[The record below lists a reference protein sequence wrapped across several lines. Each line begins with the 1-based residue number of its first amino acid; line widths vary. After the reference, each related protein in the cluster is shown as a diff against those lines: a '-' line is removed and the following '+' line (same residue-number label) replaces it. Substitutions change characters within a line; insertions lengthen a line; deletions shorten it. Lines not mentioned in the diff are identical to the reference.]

1 MKQLSFKI
9 KEDVTQINVYK
20 IPAETCFLSLLF
32 SRFFLENIE
41 IDMISRPLTH
51 TFNTQLSFTVDDL
64 KLKNAVKILT
74 ELKQEYK
81 DLKFSV
87 CASNSK
93 VTLSSE
99 NLNKLSFLSSLF
111 DKFCALNIEI
121 LLICASEKEISL
133 LVSNSSILTAE
144 YAIEEIVNEQ
154 KSFL

>member
-1 MKQLSFKI
+1 MEQLSFKI

-51 TFNTQLSFTVDDL
+51 TFNTQLSFTIKDCEL
-64 KLKNAVKILT
+64 KKAVKILT
-74 ELKQEYK
+74 ELKHEYS
-81 DLKFSV
+81 DLRFSV
-87 CASNSK
+87 CATNSKIILSAKNSNSSSL
-93 VTLSSE
+93 LS
-99 NLNKLSFLSSLF
+99 LLF
-111 DKFCALNIEI
+111 DKFCTLNIEI

-133 LVSNSSILTAE
+133 LVSNTSILTAE
-144 YAIEEIVNEQ
+144 YALEEIINEQ